1 MKNTIEYIKKIGS
14 FTLAVL
20 IILLLIVP
28 YFLIVIY
35 LKKNN
40 KTIDIYPEFKIKDIQ
55 GNEDVNQDLLK
66 KGVSSAQDILK
77 KI

>member
-35 LKKNN
+35 LKKNMW
-40 KTIDIYPEFKIKDIQ
+40 KYC
-55 GNEDVNQDLLK
+55 LK
-66 KGVSSAQDILK
+66 
-77 KI
+77 